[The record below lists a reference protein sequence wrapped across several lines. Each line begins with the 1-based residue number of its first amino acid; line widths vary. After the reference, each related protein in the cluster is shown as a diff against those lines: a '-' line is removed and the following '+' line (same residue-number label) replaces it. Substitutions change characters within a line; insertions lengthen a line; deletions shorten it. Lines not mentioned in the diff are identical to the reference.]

1 MPQSGLPKVLAAGTQ
16 DAIDLVRR
24 ALAGEATI
32 VPALSVE
39 AAVQRLDPDIA
50 LILANVGFDDSRI
63 FDFLAALQEGPY
75 RRVPVVCFRMRS
87 TTLPPAM
94 EKSVELALEEAGLAD
109 FVDLEAIESRAGS
122 QAAIAELHSRAL
134 AALSG
139 GGAYNPPPQHHSRRG
154 Q

>member
-1 MPQSGLPKVLAAGTQ
+1 MPQPALPKVLAAGTQ
-16 DAIDLVRR
+16 DAIELVRR
-24 ALAGEATI
+24 LLEGEATV

-39 AAVQRLDPDIA
+39 AAVQRLDPGIA
-50 LILANVGFDDSRI
+50 LILANIRFDDSRI

-87 TTLPPAM
+87 ANLPPAM
-94 EKSVELALEEAGLAD
+94 EKSVELALAEGGLAE
-109 FVDLEAIESRAGS
+109 FVDLDAIESREGA
-122 QAAIAELHSRAL
+122 QAALAELRGRAL